1 MTVEFGQDSKLLWTL
16 LKAEQAPTFI
26 FFLEDEIRRHELAI
40 HDAGYKQGWGK
51 EGSLEYKL
59 WQSTIHRHVNDV
71 ENTKT
76 RIREVKRFF
85 GIEE

>member
-1 MTVEFGQDSKLLWTL
+1 MTVEFGKDSKLLWTL

-26 FFLEDEIRRHELAI
+26 WFLEDEIRRHRLAI
-40 HDAGYKQGWGK
+40 HDARYKQGYGK

-59 WQSTIHRHVNDV
+59 WQSAIHRHVNDV
-71 ENTKT
+71 EDTKT

-85 GIEE
+85 GMEE